1 MIGNTVG
8 HYRIVNKIG
17 EGGMGSVYR
26 AHDELLQRDV
36 AVKFLTREIADK
48 VGRERLLEEAR
59 IASSLSHP
67 NICTVHEVG
76 KLDDEFYVVMELI
89 DGQRLSSLIGN
100 AGLPYEAA
108 LRYSIQIADALSHA
122 HERGIIHRDLKS
134 ANVIVTREGR
144 AKVLDFGL
152 AMSLRKEQLDD
163 VTRSV
168 VDFGSGSELV
178 GTLAYMAP
186 EILRAE
192 PATQQSDIWG
202 LGVLLYE
209 AVSGKLPFS
218 GNTGLEMASGILH
231 EPPAPLPAYVPPGFV
246 AIVQRCLAKE
256 IPLRFQRAGEVRAAL
271 EALQSASIVGQPR
284 ENAPAGPRTVF
295 FRGVRHL
302 AIKNGDVV
310 LSVGTNKGLFLFR
323 SSRERK
329 QWNMAGPYFHGRAV
343 YSSVYD
349 NRDGQHRLWTSANSF
364 WGSYLHSTDDFGKT
378 WTTPVEA
385 SIKFPQDSGAALKNI
400 WQIALGPADEPNVMY
415 CGVDPA
421 ALFRSCDGGD
431 SWSLVRGLF
440 DHPHRPRWRPG
451 NGGLCLHTI
460 VLDPRNKQRMTVAIS
475 AAGVYRTDDGGQSWQ
490 ARNRGVRVV
499 FAPERFPEFGQCVHK
514 IVLHRRHP
522 ERMFL
527 QNHWGLYRSDD
538 AGDSWTD
545 ISHGVPSDFGFCML
559 MHPHDPDS
567 VYIIPVESDEFRCA
581 PEGHLCVF
589 RTRNA
594 GSSWEA
600 LSKGLPQNDAYETVL
615 RDGLAADSLD
625 PAGIYFGTRGGKL
638 YCSRNEGKTW
648 EKLADGLPQVLSVH
662 AMVVNELSSV
672 GNGKPARISQKRTKA
687 PLAKKKPRRSG
698 KAARRR

>member
-1 MIGNTVG
+1 MVGSTVG

-17 EGGMGSVYR
+17 QGGMGSVYR

-36 AVKFLTREIADK
+36 AVKFLSPEIADK

-76 KLDDEFYVVMELI
+76 KIDDEFYVVMELL
-89 DGQRLSSLIGN
+89 DGQRLSSLIGS
-100 AGLPYEAA
+100 AGLPHEAA
-108 LRYSIQIADALSHA
+108 LRYSIQISDALAHA

-209 AVSGKLPFS
+209 AVSGKLPFTGS
-218 GNTGLEMASGILH
+218 TGLEMASGILH
-231 EPPAPLPAYVPPGFV
+231 QPPAALPAHVPPGFV
-246 AIVQRCLAKE
+246 AVVQRCLAKE
-256 IPLRFQRAGEVRAAL
+256 IAMRFQSATEVRAAL
-271 EALQSASIVGQPR
+271 EALQSASIIAQPR
-284 ENAPAGPRTVF
+284 ETAPTGPRTIF
-295 FRGVRHL
+295 FRGVQHL
-302 AIKNGDVV
+302 AVKNGDVV
-310 LSVGTNKGLFLFR
+310 LAVGTNKGLFLFR

-329 QWNMAGPYFHGRAV
+329 QWDMAGPYFHGRAV

-364 WGSYLHSTDDFGKT
+364 WGSFLHSTDDFGKT
-378 WTTPVEA
+378 WTTPLEA
-385 SIKFPQDSGAALKNI
+385 SIKFPQDSGATLKNI
-400 WQIALGPADEPNVMY
+400 WQIALGPADEPNVLY

-460 VLDPRNKQRMTVAIS
+460 VLDPQNKQRMTVAMS
-475 AAGVYRTDDGGQSWQ
+475 AAGVYRTDDGGQTWR

-499 FAPERFPEFGQCVHK
+499 FAPERFPEFGQCIHK
-514 IVLHRRHP
+514 VVLHPSRP

-538 AGDSWTD
+538 AGDCWND

-559 MHPHDPDS
+559 MHPHEPDCG
-567 VYIIPVESDEFRCA
+567 YIIPVESDEFRCT
-581 PEGHLCVF
+581 PEGRLRVF
-589 RTRNA
+589 RTRDA

-600 LSKGLPQNDAYETVL
+600 MSKGLPQKDAYETVL
-615 RDGLAADSLD
+615 RDGLTTDSLD
-625 PAGIYFGTRGGKL
+625 PAGIYFGTRSGKI
-638 YCSRNEGKTW
+638 YYSRNDGKTW
-648 EKLADGLPQVLSVH
+648 EKLADGLPQIVSVA
-662 AMVVNELSSV
+662 AMVAEGLGGLSNGNAARQSRKQTKTSV
-672 GNGKPARISQKRTKA
+672 SKKMLRKPLKPAR
-687 PLAKKKPRRSG
+687 RR
-698 KAARRR
+698 

>member
-1 MIGNTVG
+1 MIGNIVG

-76 KLDDEFYVVMELI
+76 KVNDEFYVVMELI
-89 DGQRLSSLIGN
+89 DGQRLSSLIGS

-209 AVSGKLPFS
+209 AASGKLPFTGS
-218 GNTGLEMASGILH
+218 TGLEMASGILH
-231 EPPAPLPAYVPPGFV
+231 QPPAPLPAYVPPGFV

-284 ENAPAGPRTVF
+284 ENAPTGPRTIF
-295 FRGVRHL
+295 FRGVQHL
-302 AIKNGDVV
+302 AVKNGDVL

-349 NRDGQHRLWTSANSF
+349 DRDGQHRLWTSANSY

-378 WTTPVEA
+378 WTTPTEA
-385 SIKFPQDSGAALKNI
+385 NIKFPQDSGAALKNI
-400 WQIALGPADEPNVMY
+400 WQLALGPADEPNVLY

-421 ALFRSCDGGD
+421 AL
-431 SWSLVRGLF
+431 
-440 DHPHRPRWRPG
+440 
-451 NGGLCLHTI
+451 
-460 VLDPRNKQRMTVAIS
+460 
-475 AAGVYRTDDGGQSWQ
+475 
-490 ARNRGVRVV
+490 
-499 FAPERFPEFGQCVHK
+499 
-514 IVLHRRHP
+514 
-522 ERMFL
+522 
-527 QNHWGLYRSDD
+527 
-538 AGDSWTD
+538 
-545 ISHGVPSDFGFCML
+545 
-559 MHPHDPDS
+559 
-567 VYIIPVESDEFRCA
+567 
-581 PEGHLCVF
+581 
-589 RTRNA
+589 
-594 GSSWEA
+594 
-600 LSKGLPQNDAYETVL
+600 
-615 RDGLAADSLD
+615 
-625 PAGIYFGTRGGKL
+625 
-638 YCSRNEGKTW
+638 
-648 EKLADGLPQVLSVH
+648 
-662 AMVVNELSSV
+662 
-672 GNGKPARISQKRTKA
+672 
-687 PLAKKKPRRSG
+687 
-698 KAARRR
+698 